1 MDNRNPEFDSYAD
14 EYKALTHDPIRER
27 FAPGS
32 EFFHRRKWELLAD
45 YMERSGIR
53 SEESA
58 WLDVGCGQ
66 GDLLRM
72 GLGHFRSVAGCDLST
87 GMLEACQDLQ
97 VRPQIEPTSLP
108 FHDESFDIVTAV
120 CVYHHVDPRARPALT
135 AEVERVLRPGGTA
148 CIIEHNPFNP
158 VTQLIV
164 SRLPVDADAHL
175 LAAATTSEL
184 LKSAGL
190 ADCETTY
197 FLYFPQSM
205 YEKAQRVEFW
215 LRKVPAGGQYA
226 VFARKPKLS
235 V

>member
-72 GLGHFRSVAGCDLST
+72 GLGHFARSPAVT
-87 GMLEACQDLQ
+87 CQQ
-97 VRPQIEPTSLP
+97 ECWR
-108 FHDESFDIVTAV
+108 
-120 CVYHHVDPRARPALT
+120 RARIF
-135 AEVERVLRPGGTA
+135 R
-148 CIIEHNPFNP
+148 
-158 VTQLIV
+158 
-164 SRLPVDADAHL
+164 
-175 LAAATTSEL
+175 
-184 LKSAGL
+184 
-190 ADCETTY
+190 
-197 FLYFPQSM
+197 
-205 YEKAQRVEFW
+205 
-215 LRKVPAGGQYA
+215 
-226 VFARKPKLS
+226 
-235 V
+235 